1 MKIFDV
7 ICKKKNYK
15 LWVIFLFDFVLIN
28 WVRLSVY
35 IYLKNIVRFGLVLLG
50 MRGYIY
56 RYS

>member
-7 ICKKKNYK
+7 ICKKNYK
-15 LWVIFLFDFVLIN
+15 LWVVFLFDFVFIN

-35 IYLKNIVRFGLVLLG
+35 IYLKKYIVRYGLVLLG